1 MKTLLLVLTALF
13 AACQTPAEKA
23 AANAAADAKAAA
35 DAAKHPMAKTWA
47 AMRRAGFKE
56 EKIKQTLTQGGT
68 VVAWGTNGDGQ
79 SEVPMALSGVV
90 AIAAG
95 YEHTVA
101 LKLPPAAPAVRP

>member
-23 AANAAADAKAAA
+23 AAEAQAEAEAATEKR
-35 DAAKHPMAKTWA
+35 MAWTGA